1 MCFKLEAKDE
11 VVISKR
17 QSGYDESLLNMKQLS
32 LQAKIVLL
40 EEETLSLFLFYLF
53 GVSFIKI
60 IQMQKTT
67 LTGLKNTRFGFR
79 RVDLSNT

>member
-1 MCFKLEAKDE
+1 
-11 VVISKR
+11 
-17 QSGYDESLLNMKQLS
+17 MKQLS
-32 LQAKIVLL
+32 LQAKRVLL

-53 GVSFIKI
+53 GVSLIKI

-67 LTGLKNTRFGFR
+67 LTGLKNTCFGFR